1 MYYENKNIT
10 TNKFNTITNY
20 TNASVLIEKKDVK
33 LNHDSYTKRIKI
45 FNKEGLWV
53 DTKPLN
59 YNNIKN
65 S

>member
-45 FNKEGLWV
+45 FK
-53 DTKPLN
+53 
-59 YNNIKN
+59 YNL
-65 S
+65 SVYLL